1 MSPLR
6 VVLVDDHSLVRSGI
20 RSLLE
25 KTAEI
30 EVVGEASSSSDALKL
45 IAEIQPDVVL
55 MDIALPDQNGLETM
69 TRVTKQFPQVRVI
82 MLSMHANEEYVW
94 QALQNGA
101 SGYLMK
107 DANSA
112 ELVAAITAVARGESY
127 LSPTLSK
134 HVTEY
139 IRRAGQ
145 EQSSVGRLTP
155 RQREI
160 LQLMAQ
166 GNTTQQ
172 IAQKLTLSGKTVE
185 THRAQLMNRL
195 GIRDIAGLVRYAI
208 RSGLVT
214 SNE

>member
-55 MDIALPDQNGLETM
+55 MDIALPGQNGLETM

-94 QALQNGA
+94 QAIQNGA

-127 LSPTLSK
+127 LSPTVSK

-160 LQLMAQ
+160 LQLIAQ

-172 IAQKLTLSGKTVE
+172 IAQKLTLSVKTVE
-185 THRAQLMNRL
+185 THRAQLMERL